1 MELDKILN
9 DDLILL
15 DVDCKNKDDIL
26 KIMSKKLLE
35 HNFINNQEKF
45 LEDVYNRE
53 KLGETGIGNYIA
65 IPHGQSDSV
74 IQTTICIAKLKN
86 EIEWE
91 SLDGNGVKV
100 VILFVVENNEDF
112 ANSHLKLLTNVARRL
127 SNSST
132 LENLLSANSKSD
144 IKNCFI

>member
-1 MELDKILN
+1 MELDKIL
-9 DDLILL
+9 DDELILL

-26 KIMSKKLLE
+26 RVMSDKLLE

-100 VILFVVENNEDF
+100 VILFVVENNENF
-112 ANSHLKLLTNVARRL
+112 ANSHLKLLTNVARKL

-144 IKNCFI
+144 IKNCFV

>member
-112 ANSHLKLLTNVARRL
+112 ANSHLKLLTNVARKL

>member
-15 DVDCKNKDDIL
+15 DVDCENKNDIL

-35 HNFINNQEKF
+35 HNFINDQEKF

-112 ANSHLKLLTNVARRL
+112 ANSHLKLLTNVARKL

-144 IKNCFI
+144 IKKCFI

>member
-15 DVDCKNKDDIL
+15 DVDCKNKYDIL
-26 KIMSKKLLE
+26 KTMSKELLE
-35 HNFINNQEKF
+35 HSFINDQEKF

-53 KLGETGIGNYIA
+53 KLGETGIGNYVA

-112 ANSHLKLLTNVARRL
+112 ANSHLKLLTNVARKL

-132 LENLLSANSKSD
+132 LENLLSSNSKSD

>member
-15 DVDCKNKDDIL
+15 NVDCKNKDDIL
-26 KIMSKKLLE
+26 RIMSKKLLE
-35 HNFINNQEKF
+35 YNFINNQEKF

-112 ANSHLKLLTNVARRL
+112 ANSHLKLLTNVARKL

-144 IKNCFI
+144 IKNCFV